1 MTTKEQERKALAKIR
16 EIVAGLGEN
25 SYVGTA
31 LTGCLEDAEE
41 NIECDF
47 ALSMYDRWQS
57 SEQKLEEAQTALSE
71 VADKLIDEG
80 KRADEAER
88 IANNKIESAD
98 RWCTKYHDAHDKLCD
113 ALADVSAR
121 DAEIQTL
128 EAEIIGLKAKLYD
141 MMTAGA

>member
-16 EIVAGLGEN
+16 EIVSGLGEN

-57 SEQKLEEAQTALSE
+57 SEQKLEQAQTALSE
-71 VADKLIDEG
+71 IADKLIDEG
-80 KRADEAER
+80 QRADGLQ
-88 IANNKIESAD
+88 AD
-98 RWCTKYHDAHDKLCD
+98 ID
-113 ALADVSAR
+113 ALIARSDDLRGRLETATANAKGLHRDLTEATEQVRAR
-121 DAEIQTL
+121 DE
-128 EAEIIGLKAKLYD
+128 EIIRLKAKLYD
-141 MMTAGA
+141 LMTAGA

>member
-1 MTTKEQERKALAKIR
+1 MITTKEQERKALAKIR

-31 LTGCLEDAEE
+31 LTGCLDDAEE

-57 SEQKLEEAQTALSE
+57 SERKLEEAQTALSE
-71 VADKLIDEG
+71 IADKLIDEG
-80 KRADEAER
+80 QRADEAER

-98 RWCTKYHDAHDKLCD
+98 RWCTKYHDEHDKLCE
-113 ALADVSAR
+113 ALANVSAR

-128 EAEIIGLKAKLYD
+128 EAEIVGLKAKLYD
-141 MMTAGA
+141 MITGA